1 MAAIKIAKNTTN
13 SPHHPTSISHSK
25 ANPNPTPNMSPK
37 PPPLTHFLSI
47 PLVTPASF
55 PKLASKLAAFR
66 ADPAVCNAIPPDAIR
81 PLGTLHLT
89 LGVMSFPSALSPS
102 VAAQGQE
109 SGPERLARARALLK
123 EIPLRFL
130 WRAAGRVAAG
140 KPAGEE
146 QPGEV
151 DEPIKVR
158 LRGLRTMTPGREEA
172 SGVLYAGVEDGE
184 GGRVHI
190 FCEAVRRAFER
201 EGLVVED
208 GRGLVLHATVVNTIY
223 CLGRGKGK
231 KGGRVKV
238 DAREVME
245 RWGGEEW
252 VEGGIEV
259 EEVAICKMGAKR
271 VEGEEGVV
279 EEGRLGQVYE
289 VVETNIVKD
298 EEEESSSGGWLGIPI
313 PNIFPF

>member
-1 MAAIKIAKNTTN
+1 M
-13 SPHHPTSISHSK
+13 P
-25 ANPNPTPNMSPK
+25 PK

-47 PLVTPASF
+47 PLVTPASL

-66 ADPAVCNAIPPDAIR
+66 ADPVVRDAIPPDAIR

-89 LGVMSFPSALSPS
+89 LGVMSFPPAPYGS
-102 VAAQGQE
+102 AQGQESE
-109 SGPERLARARALLK
+109 SGPERLARACALLK
-123 EIPLRFL
+123 GIPLREL

-140 KPAGEE
+140 KPAGEA
-146 QPGEV
+146 QPGEKKE
-151 DEPIKVR
+151 DEPIRVW
-158 LRGLRTMTPGREEA
+158 LRGLKTMTPGREEA
-172 SGVLYAGVEDGE
+172 SGVLYADVEDG
-184 GGRVHI
+184 RVHV

-231 KGGRVKV
+231 GKKGGRVKV

-245 RWGGEEW
+245 RWAGEEW

-259 EEVAICKMGAKR
+259 EEVAICKMGAR
-271 VEGEEGVV
+271 RAEGEEGVA
-279 EEGRLGQVYE
+279 EEERLGQVYE
-289 VVETNIVKD
+289 VVETNTVKD
-298 EEEESSSGGWLGIPI
+298 KEEESSSAGWFGLPK
-313 PNIFPF
+313 IFPFDLF